1 MTFDEIL
8 KNIREILCSS
18 LFSKLSEYLIFKT
31 RKKSYLKTKKPPSTQ
46 HFKYD
51 NIKNR
56 HIVILQNAT
65 CRKCAPH
72 PTNLQPSKPLKT
84 IGITTAHPPLAVSK
98 SIRRKGNSNFIRE
111 IQELTCLKKKKV

>member
-31 RKKSYLKTKKPPSTQ
+31 RKKSYLKTKKPPPTQ

-51 NIKNR
+51 NIKIP
-56 HIVILQNAT
+56 HIVILKTQPAANVHRT
-65 CRKCAPH
+65 P
-72 PTNLQPSKPLKT
+72 PTLQPSKLLKT
-84 IGITTAHPPLAVSK
+84 IGITTVHPPLAVNK
-98 SIRRKGNSNFIRE
+98 SIRRKGKSNFIRE